1 MFILLV
7 NGQPA
12 FKTNNKE
19 LSKQAYNS
27 LFNTHREE
35 GYDTGLSL
43 PSAGLVHK
51 KAVEHGSMTV
61 KLSKPKR
68 DDVNLTLLYIS

>member
-1 MFILLV
+1 MKCVL
-7 NGQPA
+7 
-12 FKTNNKE
+12 FKIMV
-19 LSKQAYNS
+19 SQVGPQQAYNS
-27 LFNTHREE
+27 LFNPHREE
-35 GYDTGLSL
+35 GYDTRLSL

-68 DDVNLTLLYIS
+68 DDVNLTLLYIA